1 MLSSTKGCPSVVAV
15 QASLQAPPLSQ
26 ASFLSSLA
34 QLSHL
39 LSACAHTSEWASD
52 LQPLPFEEPLA
63 LTLQHQ
69 CIEFDCEIDCSFYLD
84 SQYSV
89 QLRVDCNVEAILVD
103 ASMSCDSSTHSLS

>member
-1 MLSSTKGCPSVVAV
+1 MLSSTKGSPSVSADL
-15 QASLQAPPLSQ
+15 ASPGAPPLSQ
-26 ASFLSSLA
+26 ASFLPSLA

-69 CIEFDCEIDCSFYLD
+69 CVEFDCEIGCSFYID
-84 SQYSV
+84 SQYLV
-89 QLRVDCNVEAILVD
+89 QLRVD
-103 ASMSCDSSTHSLS
+103 